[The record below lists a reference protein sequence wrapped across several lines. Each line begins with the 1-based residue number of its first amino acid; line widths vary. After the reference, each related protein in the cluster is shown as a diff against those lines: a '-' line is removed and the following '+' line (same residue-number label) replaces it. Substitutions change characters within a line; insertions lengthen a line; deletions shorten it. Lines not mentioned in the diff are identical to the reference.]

1 MPLPNS
7 DIESVVRWWNLRDD
21 ATNVRF
27 MGLSLCNK
35 MDDLASQKD
44 CCNMSVTSLERSI
57 KMRHAKL
64 NPCFFST
71 GQVRTEKK
79 ELEQL
84 DFLRSHNKRIDEKY
98 NRLDHKNKHTREAC
112 PNCHRK
118 DVRKKRR
125 IEDAQLANPVKVRR
139 VEVEEPANAV
149 KPEV

>member
-1 MPLPNS
+1 
-7 DIESVVRWWNLRDD
+7 
-21 ATNVRF
+21 
-27 MGLSLCNK
+27 
-35 MDDLASQKD
+35 
-44 CCNMSVTSLERSI
+44 MSVTYLERAI

-64 NPCFFST
+64 DPRFFSA

-84 DFLRSHNKRIDEKY
+84 DFLRSHNKRINEKY
-98 NRLDHKNKHTREAC
+98 NRLDRKNKHTREAC

-125 IEDAQLANPVKVRR
+125 IEDAQAANPANVQR

>member
-1 MPLPNS
+1 
-7 DIESVVRWWNLRDD
+7 VRM
-21 ATNVRF
+21 
-27 MGLSLCNK
+27 MGLSPCDK
-35 MDDLASQKD
+35 MEDLAFQKH
-44 CCNMSVTSLERSI
+44 CCNMSVTSLESSI
-57 KMRHAKL
+57 KGRHAKL

-98 NRLDHKNKHTREAC
+98 NGLDHKKKHTREAC

-125 IEDAQLANPVKVRR
+125 VEDAELANPVKVRR
-139 VEVEEPANAV
+139 VEVEEPANAA
-149 KPEV
+149 KPEVFEVV